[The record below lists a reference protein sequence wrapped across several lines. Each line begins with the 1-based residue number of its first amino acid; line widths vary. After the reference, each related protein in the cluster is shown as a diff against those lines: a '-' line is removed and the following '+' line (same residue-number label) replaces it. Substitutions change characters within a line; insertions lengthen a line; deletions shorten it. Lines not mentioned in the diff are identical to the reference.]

1 MKNKII
7 IDNALTPN
15 EYESLYNHMMS
26 VNFEWSFNP
35 GIVQGGDEQD
45 YQFVH
50 GIHTGYHMTS
60 PNNYRY
66 IFPLNEILAPQA
78 IVRIKAN
85 LTTRGE
91 TTKTHGM
98 HTDMAVPGSL
108 TAIYYVNDNN
118 GSTKFEDG
126 DSIDSVANRLV
137 IFPSN
142 LRHSGTRCTDQQ
154 RRIVINFNYMPWRD
168 DTRWH
173 QLMSQKDI
181 DYRND
186 WEKDMQMPYN
196 EDGVPCK

>member
-1 MKNKII
+1 
-7 IDNALTPN
+7 
-15 EYESLYNHMMS
+15 
-26 VNFEWSFNP
+26 
-35 GIVQGGDEQD
+35 
-45 YQFVH
+45 
-50 GIHTGYHMTS
+50 
-60 PNNYRY
+60 
-66 IFPLNEILAPQA
+66 
-78 IVRIKAN
+78 
-85 LTTRGE
+85 
-91 TTKTHGM
+91 M